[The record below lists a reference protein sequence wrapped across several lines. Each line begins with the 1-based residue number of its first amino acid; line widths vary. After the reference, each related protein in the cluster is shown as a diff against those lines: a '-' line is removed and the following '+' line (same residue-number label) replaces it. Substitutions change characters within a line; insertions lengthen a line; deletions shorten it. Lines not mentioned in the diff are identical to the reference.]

1 MVAEFIEMLSKNM
14 TMIGKYNQVIIKLD
28 KKTLIAAATTSL
40 CMAFFIIMNI
50 QGESYRLAPFGLL
63 TLSLALVLLNKLSFS
78 SLKPFTW
85 LVTGLFAYFLAY
97 AISFIYHDEAASVLD
112 MPSRAVFAVL
122 VLMALIKYPPNL
134 QAVLWA
140 IPIGGIVTGL
150 VALYFQVAFE
160 TRAFYGHG
168 FMVIQ
173 SSGMAAW
180 VSCLSFVVA
189 GFALEQLK
197 YQDSVLT
204 CSTKTLK
211 YLLAVACLGGAMA
224 LTASLLS
231 GGRGAWVATPF
242 ILLGIAFLYR
252 SIFTKKVILGVIIA
266 FSIIGTL
273 GYPQIQP
280 RIQTMVKD
288 LQLYNTGHIKIDNSS
303 GARLTLWQGA
313 YFSFLEHPIL
323 GVGRSGRQADKERQI
338 EAKLINPAILRHNG
352 AHNQYLEM
360 LQTKGLVGF
369 TAIMFMFSTS
379 SWFFITK
386 LRETVSTKKP
396 QVKLV
401 AILGLVHVASIMG
414 YCLTQNYLNHHSGML
429 LYVVGLVIISSLF
442 TVINNENRIQ
452 EVD

>member
-1 MVAEFIEMLSKNM
+1 M
-14 TMIGKYNQVIIKLD
+14 TMIGRYNQVAIELD
-28 KKTLIAAATTSL
+28 KKTLITVLTTSL
-40 CMAFFIIMNI
+40 CMLFFIAMNI
-50 QGESYRLAPFGLL
+50 QGESYKLAPFGLL
-63 TLSLALVLLNKLSFS
+63 TLSLALVLLNRLSFS

-85 LVTGLFAYFLAY
+85 LVTGLFVYFLAY
-97 AISFIYHDEAASVLD
+97 VISFIYHDESASVLD

-122 VLMALIKYPPNL
+122 VLMTLIKYPPNL
-134 QAVLWA
+134 QAILWA
-140 IPIGGIVTGL
+140 IPIGGILTGL

-211 YLLAVACLGGAMA
+211 YLLAVACLGGVMA

-252 SIFTKKVILGVIIA
+252 SIFTKKVILGVTIA
-266 FSIIGTL
+266 ISITGTL

-280 RIQTMVKD
+280 RIQTMVKE
-288 LQLYNTGHIKIDNSS
+288 LQLYNTGNIKINNSS
-303 GARLTLWQGA
+303 GARLTLWHGA
-313 YFSFLEHPIL
+313 YLSFLERPIL
-323 GVGRSGRQADKERQI
+323 GVGSSGRQADKERQV

-360 LQTKGLVGF
+360 LQTKGLVGL

-386 LRETVSTKKP
+386 LRKAVSTKKP

-414 YCLTQNYLNHHSGML
+414 YCLTQNYLNHHSGIL
-429 LYVVGLVIISSLF
+429 LYVLGLVIISSLF

-452 EVD
+452 KVD